1 MNKMLMKRYGS
12 SKRNLFILMMNTYNN
27 EKPYYEILPLRD
39 SDVKRAVIFCGKLKK
54 IEYPQNMLGHACIYL
69 ETNEAINENNYFKN
83 VQRLLN
89 LIWLA
94 TGLPIEYFTEEMEEY
109 DSFESI
115 YNDYRCDTFY
125 NPNIVHGLV
134 IDKNPIARV
143 ASYRLLIQKLK
154 VEAFEKFDNALN
166 THTWAQE
173 IERLPNPHLKYT
185 LYMTLY
191 LSSIEQLV
199 GNTQK
204 QSKTSGVCEKCRE
217 IIQGTNKTSLG
228 KKREELIKE
237 LLSGKNIESIIKWI
251 RLLYGKLRSGFL
263 HHGKLHGDEKEGGF
277 MFGKSSRNK
286 LLEDMVNLKML
297 NRKLLEL
304 FLQKRQ
310 TT

>member
-1 MNKMLMKRYGS
+1 MKRYGS
-12 SKRNLFILMMNTYNN
+12 GKRNLFILMMNTYNN

-54 IEYPQNMLGHACIYL
+54 IEYPQNMLGHACLYL

-115 YNDYRCDTFY
+115 YNDYRCGTFY

-134 IDKNPIARV
+134 IDRNPIAKV
-143 ASYRLLIQKLK
+143 ASYSLLIQKLK
-154 VEAFEKFDNALN
+154 VETFEKFDSALN
-166 THTWAQE
+166 TYSWAQE
-173 IERLPNPHLKYT
+173 IEILPNPHLKYT

-217 IIQGTNKTSLG
+217 KIQGTNKTSLR

-237 LLSGKNIESIIKWI
+237 LLSGQDIESIIKWNR
-251 RLLYGKLRSGFL
+251 RLYDKLRSGFL
-263 HHGKLHGDEKEGGF
+263 HQGELHGYEKEGGF

-304 FLQKRQ
+304 FLWKRQ
-310 TT
+310 TV